1 MMMPLSTEKLSDGSP
16 AMVQLRILTGS
27 PSEFI
32 RDILLEHGMSLLLH
46 SSIHSSVWAWNAHTN
61 RHGSTPSHEHRSKSN
76 NLISQ
81 AHEFFLFLIT
91 NISHN
96 RNNVLIS
103 VIYFSWRLV
112 FVVKNT
118 CVRGCEGSNNNV
130 FWGRLFNAVPFEHHR
145 KAYKLNIETIWR
157 PLVFVTSKLL
167 VLTEANCI
175 KTHTGKHAHRH
186 KHSLKCS
193 LTCKLILCPCM
204 YLF

>member
-1 MMMPLSTEKLSDGSP
+1 MAARRWSNCGSWLARPASSSGTYCWSTGCLCSYTAP
-16 AMVQLRILTGS
+16 
-27 PSEFI
+27 
-32 RDILLEHGMSLLLH
+32 
-46 SSIHSSVWAWNAHTN
+46 
-61 RHGSTPSHEHRSKSN
+61 STPRSEPGMHIQIDMGAHHPTSIDQKVI
-76 NLISQ
+76 ISYLQ
-81 AHEFFLFLIT
+81 LMKKNVLIT

-118 CVRGCEGSNNNV
+118 CVRGCGGSNNNV

-157 PLVFVTSKLL
+157 PLIFVTSKLL